1 MSIVYPKKLSPV
13 HFIKLELKDGNKII
27 TDNFYWR
34 GNEYQEYSDLS
45 NMLPAD
51 LQYSL
56 YWEKSGGKV
65 FLTVDIKNV
74 GKNIALM
81 TRLKVLRDR
90 SKERVLPVYYSDNYF
105 SLLPGETKQVI
116 LEFNA
121 KDLQGEN
128 PVLGI
133 EGWNLD
139 YMEMV
144 EF

>member
-1 MSIVYPKKLSPV
+1 MEERY
-13 HFIKLELKDGNKII
+13 
-27 TDNFYWR
+27 
-34 GNEYQEYSDLS
+34 
-45 NMLPAD
+45 
-51 LQYSL
+51 
-56 YWEKSGGKV
+56 
-65 FLTVDIKNV
+65 FLTVDIKNA

-133 EGWNLD
+133 EGWNID
-139 YMEMV
+139 YMEIV